1 MIKSITVTNYLDES
15 LTLELS
21 RPDKSGLAVK
31 SIEGLGPVTSTINTT
46 EITTDDGSIYNSARL
61 GQRNIVM
68 SLGFLWDPLIEDA
81 RHKTYKYFP
90 LKRKLKLVIETD
102 RRIVETEGYVE
113 SNEPDIFSSDESN
126 SVSIICP
133 DPHLYAFG
141 GTVQTPFY
149 AITPLFEF
157 PFENESLIEPT
168 LEFGNIEYFVER
180 NIYYYGDEEAGIK
193 LILDASGDV
202 KNLTFRN
209 VRTRE
214 MIFFNTDRFRMLI
227 GTPIISGDQIII
239 STVPGE
245 KGAWLIRD
253 GKTTNVLNCLSKE
266 TDWFKLS
273 KGDNLLMYEAEEGR
287 DNVRIT
293 VENRVLYTGV

>member
-1 MIKSITVTNYLDES
+1 MIKSITVTNYLNES
-15 LTLELS
+15 ITLELS

-31 SIEGLGPVTSTINTT
+31 SVNGLGPVKATITTT
-46 EITTDDGSIYNSARL
+46 EINTDDGALYNSARL

-90 LKRKLKLVIETD
+90 LKKKVKLVIETD
-102 RRIVETEGYVE
+102 RRIVETDGYVE
-113 SNEPDIFSSDESN
+113 SNEPDIFSSDEGN

-133 DPHLYAFG
+133 DPNFYAFG
-141 GTVQTPFY
+141 GAVQTPFHT
-149 AITPLFEF
+149 ITPLFEF
-157 PFENESLIEPT
+157 PFENDSLTEPR

-180 NIYYYGDEEAGIK
+180 NIWYEGDEEVGIH
-193 LILDASGDV
+193 LILEALGPV
-202 KNLTFRN
+202 KNIVFRN

-214 MIFFNTDRFRMLI
+214 TIFFDTERLRELTGSSVMAGDRI
-227 GTPIISGDQIII
+227 TI

-245 KGAWLIRD
+245 KGAWLLRK
-253 GKTTNVLNCLSKE
+253 GVTTNVLNCLSKD

-273 KGDNLLMYEAEEGR
+273 KGENLLTYEAEEGR
-287 DNVRIT
+287 DNLRIT
-293 VENRVLYTGV
+293 VENEILYTGV